1 MSENTLASSISLNG
15 LWKLEGGDKSGT
27 VNVPGVWEVQGWS
40 LDIDSAVCRREF
52 TLPATWAGARLLLQF
67 GAVSYFV
74 EVRING
80 EVVGTHEGLWD
91 PFTLDITDAAL
102 PGATN
107 QIELHITKPSNDK
120 NGSYPYRQVLVG
132 FIPYVSTT
140 FGGSWQTISLEA
152 HTVPVWTE
160 VQVAPDWETGT
171 VKVRASLDGPVSNC
185 TAEIL
190 DDAGQVQ
197 AQSTIQTG
205 QAELWVNN
213 PLTWTPQ
220 VPVLYKLRLRA
231 EDGNIIITETTRCFG
246 FRRLHVAGGT
256 LLFNGEAFSLR
267 GVLSWGWNP
276 RTLAPNPTDD
286 EIRDEFQRVRELGFN
301 LVKLCLFVPP
311 PRVFEIADEEGMLLW
326 LELPMWLP
334 TLTDHLRQQARLEY
348 AAILAKVHHHP
359 SVVIYSLGC
368 ELGSDMADAALL
380 AALDRL
386 TREATCGVLVCDNS
400 GSGEAYQGL
409 DFDFADFNDY
419 HFYAD
424 LHQFRPLLDHFR
436 RDWRSERPLIFGEFC
451 YSDDY
456 RDPIELT
463 TNDGVRAWW
472 RDLTGVE
479 GTLER
484 WAYSRQEER
493 MAALNLPFTDAEL
506 MARSRQQS
514 LVTRKA
520 TLEMVRSRRGMG
532 GYVITGLR
540 DTPISTAGVF
550 DDLNRTKFDVQRFRQ
565 FNADSVLVLEQGR
578 ARIWHNGDRPD
589 PQDRFCHTSGQP
601 VSLRM
606 VLSHTGP
613 AIEQANLTWE
623 LIPVGASPTH
633 ADHLQGR
640 ATIAAIPGSPCE
652 VSRIEFVAPA
662 IAEPQQWTLAAEI
675 EGVTTNIWNLW
686 FYPQVPAWPE
696 NLYIYDPAGSLAG
709 YEGIQHITVPQTGML
724 LISSVFTADVAA
736 FVENGGRVI
745 VIQAGMGSL
754 PAVASDF
761 WGESITLLYNHPLL
775 ERFPHQGYADMQFYH
790 IAGDHVLSELP
801 GVDMVQSVIGRLNA
815 RVFDLAYYLVA
826 FQLGQG
832 RGFATTLRLAG
843 GQGDQAVRLSTNI
856 AGKWLLWQMV
866 DQLASNKS

>member
-1 MSENTLASSISLNG
+1 MSENTLSPRISLNG
-15 LWKLEGGDKSGT
+15 LWDIEIGDKTGK
-27 VNVPGVWEVQGWS
+27 VNVPGAWEAQGWS
-40 LDIDSAVCRREF
+40 VDVDSAVYRYEF
-52 TLPATWAGARLLLQF
+52 TIPATWSRARLLLRF

-80 EVVGTHEGLWD
+80 KIVGTHEGLWD
-91 PFTLDITDAAL
+91 AFTLDITDAAL

-107 QIELHITKPSNDK
+107 QIELHITKPSNQK
-120 NGSYPYRQVLVG
+120 EGIYPYRQVLVG
-132 FIPYVSTT
+132 FIPYVTTT
-140 FGGSWQTISLEA
+140 FGGPWQAISLEA
-152 HTVPVWTE
+152 HITPAWME

-171 VKVRASLDGPVSNC
+171 VKVRASLDGLVSNC

-190 DDAGQVQ
+190 DVNGIIL
-197 AQSTIQTG
+197 AQSTIQKE
-205 QAELWVNN
+205 QAELRVNN
-213 PLTWTPQ
+213 PHSWTPQ
-220 VPVLYKLRLRA
+220 APVLYTLRLRA
-231 EDGNIIITETTRCFG
+231 EDGNNIVAETTRHFG
-246 FRRLHVAGGT
+246 FRRLHTAGDT
-256 LLFNGEAFSLR
+256 LLFNGETVSLR

-334 TLTDHLRQQARLEY
+334 ILTDHLRKQALLEY

-386 TREATCGVLVCDNS
+386 TREATCSVLVCDNS

-424 LHQFRPLLDHFR
+424 LHQFKPLLDHFR

-456 RDPIELT
+456 RDPTELT
-463 TNDGVRAWW
+463 TNDGMNPWW

-506 MARSRQQS
+506 MAWSRQQS
-514 LVTRKA
+514 FVTRKA

-550 DDLNRTKFDVQRFRQ
+550 DDLNRAKFDAQRFRQ
-565 FNADSVLVLEQGR
+565 FNADSVLVLDQGR

-601 VSLRM
+601 ASLRM
-606 VLSHTGP
+606 VLSHNGP

-623 LIPVGASPTH
+623 LIPVGASPTR

-675 EGVTTNIWNLW
+675 EGVATNTWNLW

-696 NLYIYDPAGSLAG
+696 TLYIYDPAGSLAG
-709 YEGIQHITVPQTGML
+709 YEDIQHTTIPQTGML

-745 VIQAGMGSL
+745 IIQAGMGSL
-754 PAVASDF
+754 PAIASDF
-761 WGESITLLYNHPLL
+761 WGESIMLLYNHPLL

-801 GVDMVQSVIGRLNA
+801 GVDVVQPVIGRLNA
-815 RVFDLAYYLVA
+815 RVFDLAYYLVE